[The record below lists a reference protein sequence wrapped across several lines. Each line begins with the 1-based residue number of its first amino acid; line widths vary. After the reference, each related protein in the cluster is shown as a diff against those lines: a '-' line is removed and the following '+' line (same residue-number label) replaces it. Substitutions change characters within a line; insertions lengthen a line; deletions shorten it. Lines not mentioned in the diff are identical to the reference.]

1 MIYQVK
7 GGVVVESLRRCTCRE
22 IFILLSQLYAY
33 RRKLDYTIFYLEKNE
48 LLRGI
53 CAFGTET

>member
-1 MIYQVK
+1 MHIV
-7 GGVVVESLRRCTCRE
+7 G
-22 IFILLSQLYAY
+22 
-33 RRKLDYTIFYLEKNE
+33 KLDYTIFYLEKNE

>member
-1 MIYQVK
+1 M
-7 GGVVVESLRRCTCRE
+7 GGAVSELGQATIE
-22 IFILLSQLYAY
+22 PGELLLTSQLYAY